1 MGIETNQRRIQE
13 EITTKKNE
21 HVVEDLVTV
30 VEKLSNK
37 VDQLS
42 TELNIVKNIKS
53 NPEKIIIDRTP
64 EIKQEKKVEHQV
76 KQATFIPSVDTEG
89 MQSNV
94 SKPIIKRKILDLNNN
109 IDKLQELHK

>member
-13 EITTKKNE
+13 EIKSKENDQ
-21 HVVEDLVTV
+21 VVENLVTV

-64 EIKQEKKVEHQV
+64 EIKQEVKVEHHI
-76 KQATFIPSVDTEG
+76 KHATFIPSVDTEG

-94 SKPIIKRKILDLNNN
+94 TKPTIRKKVLDLNNN